1 MFHCFTGMYFVRN
14 NPQRLTNM
22 NKLTGLIF
30 VFGSF
35 LSLAQ
40 SKQEIIDML
49 NLRIDSLKRVNF
61 EQELTLKKVTYDKDE
76 LQKKATL
83 EQNQQ
88 LNTIQLLERKLSQL
102 AYLSSLDA
110 AEEKRLYQQI
120 DSLNNTIVQLKSKS
134 IRPLQAA
141 KMDSIVQS
149 FEVYES
155 APANFY
161 ISVRIGTQQWM
172 TQNLNVFTFSNGDTL
187 PQALSLEEWENA
199 YANKKAMWCYPNFD
213 TTSTNKSTKL
223 YNWFALQDE
232 RGLAPNGWHISTEED
247 WKKLQQFAGPTIG
260 QTIKSTNG
268 WNDFEQQV
276 LCPHSV
282 SEDSIN
288 SCNLCKGTGFVSS
301 GLKSGNGTNQ
311 LGFNAVPLSYLSDKH
326 FLGAGDQLA
335 YWMKTNTNEK
345 AIIIHHFSSELHLH
359 ELPLKAQ
366 GFAIRCL
373 KN

>member
-1 MFHCFTGMYFVRN
+1 MLHCFTWMYFDRN
-14 NPQRLTNM
+14 NPQHLTNM
-22 NKLTGLIF
+22 NKLIGILF

-35 LSLAQ
+35 LSIAQ
-40 SKQEIIDML
+40 SKQELIDML
-49 NLRIDSLKRVNF
+49 NLRIDSLKRINF
-61 EQELTLKKVTYDKDE
+61 EQELSLKRINYEKEEFQKKTTLE
-76 LQKKATL
+76 LQ
-83 EQNQQ
+83 QQ
-88 LNTIQLLERKLSQL
+88 VATIQLLEQKISQL
-102 AYLSSLDA
+102 AFLSSLDA
-110 AEEKRLYQQI
+110 AEEKRLYHII
-120 DSLNNTIVQLKSKS
+120 DSLNNSIVQLKSKS

-149 FEVYES
+149 FEVHES

-187 PQALSLEEWENA
+187 PQALSLKEWEQA
-199 YANKKAMWCYPNFD
+199 YTTKQAIWCYPNFD
-213 TTSTNKSTKL
+213 TTSSNKSSKL
-223 YNWFALQDE
+223 YNWYAINDP

-247 WKKLQQFAGPTIG
+247 WNKLQQFAGPTIG
-260 QTIKSTNG
+260 QTIKSTSG
-268 WNDFEQQV
+268 WNDFEQLV

-282 SEDSIN
+282 SEDSVN

-326 FLGAGDQLA
+326 FLGTGDQLA

-345 AIIIHHFSSELHLH
+345 AIIIHHFSSELHFH

-366 GFAIRCL
+366 GFAVRCL